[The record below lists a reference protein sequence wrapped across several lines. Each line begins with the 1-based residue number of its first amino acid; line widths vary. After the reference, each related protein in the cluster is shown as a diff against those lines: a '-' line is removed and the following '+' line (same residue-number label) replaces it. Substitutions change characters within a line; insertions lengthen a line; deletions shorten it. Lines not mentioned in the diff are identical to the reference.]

1 MRGGLG
7 KAAPMAGVETMISD
21 PTTQKAVSTAA
32 YSASFTT
39 AAGGAVSVN
48 ELALWIGILF
58 AALTFVINWV
68 YQAKKNR
75 RDTELKDLQKELVQ
89 AKLDKITD
97 T

>member
-1 MRGGLG
+1 
-7 KAAPMAGVETMISD
+7 MIND

-75 RDTELKDLQKELVQ
+75 RDVEVKDLEKELIK
-89 AKLDKITD
+89 AKIDKLAET
-97 T
+97 